1 VPCTKIGIRLNSCD
15 AAQAEEQRDEND
27 QAAFCSHG
35 MPTRPPHRGGRS
47 MDLRQPGGQQSA
59 ARHAIRIHARANSAP
74 VCESIRAA
82 DGTEV
87 TESAGI
93 TTVFREH
100 YKQLGSPL
108 VCASSTRTT
117 STV

>member
-1 VPCTKIGIRLNSCD
+1 MHSKLASDWELFVTRKQKNKEMKRLKRALFSRD
-15 AAQAEEQRDEND
+15 ADATAH
-27 QAAFCSHG
+27 C
-35 MPTRPPHRGGRS
+35 GGRS
-47 MDLRQPGGQQSA
+47 MDLRQPGGQQSSCA
-59 ARHAIRIHARANSAP
+59 TRDPDPCPQIAP

-100 YKQLGSPL
+100 YKQRPTGVRRVRRGQLRPRDS
-108 VCASSTRTT
+108 
-117 STV
+117 